1 MSKTI
6 QHPIQQNK
14 ILGFIRFLNG
24 IKKLFT
30 VRTTLRTFKRT
41 GFNRF
46 LNGIKKPFSMRT
58 ALRTNLL
65 RTFKMLGFVRFL
77 TPTQHHNKQITVASC
92 ECPSYPNHA
101 LSKISK
107 LALAGYNLQGVQ
119 PTLISG
125 FFVRNISMR
134 SHVMAKLER
143 DILGCAGNLV
153 DQSANPFQLC
163 HHYLAVIGKA
173 PKSNKGAH

>member
-1 MSKTI
+1 MSKII

-14 ILGFIRFLNG
+14 
-24 IKKLFT
+24 
-30 VRTTLRTFKRT
+30 RT

-46 LNGIKKPFSMRT
+46 SNSMKQNKILGFIRSLNGIKKPFSMRT
-58 ALRTNLL
+58 SLRTDSL
-65 RTFKMLGFVRFL
+65 RTFKKSGFVRFL

-134 SHVMAKLER
+134 SHIFMAKLER
-143 DILGCAGNLV
+143 DIFGCAGNLV

-173 PKSNKGAH
+173 PQLQGAH